1 MNRKT
6 LIPSGNNVNI
16 NIYQYEYKANLDKV
30 NYQTWKKET
39 PLIASGLGL
48 ILDGRMG
55 IQSVKSAL
63 WISIKNL
70 IKAQSL
76 PHLAGKNKGYKMNT
90 K

>member
-16 NIYQYEYKANLDKV
+16 NIYLYEYKANLDKV

-39 PLIASGLGL
+39 PLIASGLVL

-63 WISIKNL
+63 
-70 IKAQSL
+70 
-76 PHLAGKNKGYKMNT
+76 
-90 K
+90 